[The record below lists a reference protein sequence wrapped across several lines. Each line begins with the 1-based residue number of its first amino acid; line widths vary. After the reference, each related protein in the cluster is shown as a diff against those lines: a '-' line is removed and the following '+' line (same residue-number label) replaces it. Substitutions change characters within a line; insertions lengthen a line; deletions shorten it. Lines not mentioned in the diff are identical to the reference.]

1 MPRVFESLVM
11 SALDK
16 ALRQIDQQRHSAAQA
31 HDARLSEMAYPGE
44 YVPPKRSVWMPVALV
59 VLSIA
64 LVGSWVIMAGMLSS
78 KPQSLSRWLPW
89 GASGE
94 GAARSAAAEPSFLPP
109 TQPQT
114 LAQGLPQIAAPNAGA
129 VNGAVPSS
137 NPGWPA
143 WYRAG
148 ERQWDWG
155 VWDKGASLWLM
166 GLQTE
171 SPQTALL
178 LLGDQQNLVQAS
190 NLYTRW
196 SREMPVVV
204 LARQTGAVKLWVV
217 LAVPAPGDVER
228 ARQSLSQGLSVP
240 VAVNTWAQWQQAL
253 GLAATPREGAAVAA
267 PTVSP
272 APAPAPAPLPAPAP
286 APAVLPAPS
295 SSAAPRM
302 TTPTPAVSA
311 APVSVPLPAS
321 SPAPLPGKSIGQ
333 NPSTN
338 NLNNNPGTNTP
349 SVNTASGQNKA
360 PSVNL
365 NPADLASA
373 AHMKPSVV
381 VTHSA
386 AGASASN
393 AKAAVADT
401 AADAPQL
408 TRTEAERLPASGP
421 VSTAA
426 KAIDV
431 DFQSVEKSLARGDH
445 QGALEGVTKLEKYI
459 GENWRTQYLTGVAL
473 MGLSR
478 WEPAITALGKAQTLN
493 PRHPTAALYL
503 SVALQERGDHA
514 RAIQVL
520 DKAQQLLPLSPELWL
535 NQGHSY
541 QALGQK
547 AEARK
552 AYSRFLDLSVN
563 RPDMATQR
571 TWVQN
576 RLQKDN
582 G

>member
-1 MPRVFESLVM
+1 
-11 SALDK
+11 
-16 ALRQIDQQRHSAAQA
+16 
-31 HDARLSEMAYPGE
+31 
-44 YVPPKRSVWMPVALV
+44 
-59 VLSIA
+59 
-64 LVGSWVIMAGMLSS
+64 
-78 KPQSLSRWLPW
+78 
-89 GASGE
+89 
-94 GAARSAAAEPSFLPP
+94 
-109 TQPQT
+109 
-114 LAQGLPQIAAPNAGA
+114 
-129 VNGAVPSS
+129 
-137 NPGWPA
+137 
-143 WYRAG
+143 
-148 ERQWDWG
+148 
-155 VWDKGASLWLM
+155 
-166 GLQTE
+166 
-171 SPQTALL
+171 
-178 LLGDQQNLVQAS
+178 
-190 NLYTRW
+190 
-196 SREMPVVV
+196 
-204 LARQTGAVKLWVV
+204 
-217 LAVPAPGDVER
+217 
-228 ARQSLSQGLSVP
+228 
-240 VAVNTWAQWQQAL
+240 
-253 GLAATPREGAAVAA
+253 
-267 PTVSP
+267 
-272 APAPAPAPLPAPAP
+272 
-286 APAVLPAPS
+286 
-295 SSAAPRM
+295 M

-333 NPSTN
+333 NPSTH
-338 NLNNNPGTNTP
+338 NLSTHNPGTNTP

-365 NPADLASA
+365 NPADLAFA
-373 AHMKPSVV
+373 ANVKPSVV